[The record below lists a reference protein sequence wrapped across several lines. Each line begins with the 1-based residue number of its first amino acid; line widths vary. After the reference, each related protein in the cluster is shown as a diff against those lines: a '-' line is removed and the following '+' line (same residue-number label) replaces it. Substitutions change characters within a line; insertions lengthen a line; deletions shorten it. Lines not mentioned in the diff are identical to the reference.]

1 MAPDTLFRKEGDA
14 FDVIPMGGAGGFGMN
29 VTLYG
34 YSGKWLMVDLGM
46 GFADKRVPGV
56 DILVPDLSFVAE
68 RRADLV
74 GLVLTHAHEDH
85 LGAVPYVW
93 PKLRCPVYATP
104 FTAAV
109 LRLKLIEHGLQ
120 HEVEIREIPL
130 SGSFEVEPFALRYI
144 GVTHSIPEPNML
156 QIRTEAGT
164 VVHTGDWKLDP
175 GPVVGNLTDIRTLE
189 RVGEEGVLALIG
201 DSTNAL
207 TPGHSG
213 SEADL
218 QRSLTELFPTYD
230 QRIVVACFSSNVAR
244 IESIARAA
252 AAADRNV
259 AIVGRSLWRIIE
271 AARETGYLK
280 GLPDFVSGRDA
291 ALLPRE
297 KTVLVCTGSQGE
309 PRSALSRI
317 AAADHPDIDLEAGD
331 AVIFSSRPIPGN
343 EQAIQA
349 VQNRLVK
356 RGVRVVTAREAFV
369 HVSGH
374 PARDELTQMYQWLRP
389 RTLVAVHGEYQHQ
402 AAHAVLA
409 AECQIGH
416 SLTPENGDVVRLRSG
431 RPPEIVTSVATG
443 VLAVDGKRL
452 LPVDGSVIRGRRRAI
467 EQGSAVVTVVLDRKG
482 RLMASPR
489 VSAQGLLSADQ
500 DQAGL
505 ADVAM
510 RVEAALDA
518 LTGPVLRSDPDVQ
531 EAIRLAARK
540 GLSEMT
546 GKKPAVDVHLV
557 RID

>member
-1 MAPDTLFRKEGDA
+1 MAPDSLFRAEGDA

-34 YSGKWLMVDLGM
+34 YGGKWLMVDLGM
-46 GFADKRVPGV
+46 GFADQRVPGV
-56 DILVPDLSFVAE
+56 DLLVPDLSFITE

-85 LGAVPYVW
+85 LGAVPFLW
-93 PKLRCPVYATP
+93 PRLRCPVYATP

-109 LRLKLIEHGLQ
+109 LRSKLIEHGLQ
-120 HEVEIREIPL
+120 REVEIREVPL
-130 SGSFEVEPFALRYI
+130 SGSFEVGPFELRYI
-144 GVTHSIPEPNML
+144 DVTHSIPEPNML
-156 QIRTEAGT
+156 RIRTKAGT

-175 GPVVGNLTDIRTLE
+175 GPVVGRLTDIGTLE
-189 RVGEEGVLALIG
+189 RVGDEGVLAIIG

-213 SEADL
+213 SEAAL
-218 QRSLTELFPTYD
+218 QQSLTDLFPRYAH
-230 QRIVVACFSSNVAR
+230 RIVVACFSSNVAR
-244 IESIARAA
+244 IESVARAA
-252 AAADRNV
+252 AAADRHV

-297 KTVLVCTGSQGE
+297 KTVLLCTGSQGE
-309 PRSALSRI
+309 PRAALSRI

-331 AVIFSSRPIPGN
+331 TVIFSSRPIPGN

-349 VQNRLVK
+349 VQSRLLK
-356 RGVRVVTAREAFV
+356 RGVQVVTARDAFV

-374 PARDELTQMYQWLRP
+374 PAQEELVEMYQWLRP
-389 RTLVAVHGEYQHQ
+389 SSLVAVHGEYQHQ
-402 AAHAVLA
+402 AEHARIA
-409 AECQIGH
+409 RDCQIGH
-416 SLTPENGDVVRLRSG
+416 TVVPENGDVVRLREG
-431 RPPEIVTSVATG
+431 HGPEIVSTVTAG

-452 LPVDGSVIRGRRRAI
+452 LPLDSSVIRGRRRAI
-467 EQGSAVVTVVLDRKG
+467 EQGQAVVTVVLDRKG

-489 VSAQGLLSADQ
+489 VSALGLLSEDQ
-500 DQAGL
+500 DQSGL
-505 ADVAM
+505 AAVSL
-510 RVEAALDA
+510 RVETALDA
-518 LTGPVLRSDPDVQ
+518 MTGPALRNDSEVQ
-531 EAIRLAARK
+531 ETVRLAGRK
-540 GLSEMT
+540 GLFELT
-546 GKKPAVDVHLV
+546 GKKPAVDVHLM